1 MMGCDDMW
9 YDILMIGWYDEILI
23 WWSEDQCKIC

>member
-9 YDILMIGWYDEILI
+9 YDIMMIGWYDEILI